1 MSPAPRR
8 GLGSSGRYFG
18 GGWRWQLGT
27 ETGQEVTTA
36 RKVALP
42 PAHTVPLTISQVWVL
57 PRGPWAG
64 LKPFHHFSCPLL
76 SLLSHQAQRLARL
89 LLQGRV
95 TGLLPRAD
103 VPALASAPSLSAS
116 ACRSSAELVKLGAG
130 LLSCCI
136 HWEGSALP
144 EMPWALRTTSSLAG
158 SLGSSPSS
166 PALSGAAGAPCSPPS
181 VSDSQPW
188 SGSSWLLQPSVEAA
202 LGQEQPLVLWAQQL
216 LVLIKNGETQQL
228 AGCDSPCCCWG
239 QGRGG
244 AGQPGG
250 RLDP

>member
-27 ETGQEVTTA
+27 ETGQEVTAA

-57 PRGPWAG
+57 PRGSWAG

-89 LLQGRV
+89 LLQGRI

-116 ACRSSAELVKLGAG
+116 ACRSSVELVKLGAG

-136 HWEGSALP
+136 HWEGSAFP

-158 SLGSSPSS
+158 SLGSSPPPQPCLELPVPPVLPRAFLTPSPGLSPAGSSSRAWRRPWARSS
-166 PALSGAAGAPCSPPS
+166 PWCIGH
-181 VSDSQPW
+181 
-188 SGSSWLLQPSVEAA
+188 SS
-202 LGQEQPLVLWAQQL
+202 
-216 LVLIKNGETQQL
+216 
-228 AGCDSPCCCWG
+228 CWC
-239 QGRGG
+239 
-244 AGQPGG
+244 
-250 RLDP
+250 

>member
-27 ETGQEVTTA
+27 ETRQEVTAT

-57 PRGPWAG
+57 PRDSWAG
-64 LKPFHHFSCPLL
+64 LRPFHHFSCPLL

-89 LLQGRV
+89 LLQGLI

-136 HWEGSALP
+136 HWEGSAFP

-158 SLGSSPSS
+158 SLGSSLPPQPCLELPVPPVLPRAFLTPSPGLGPAGSSSRAWRRPWARSS
-166 PALSGAAGAPCSPPS
+166 P
-181 VSDSQPW
+181 
-188 SGSSWLLQPSVEAA
+188 
-202 LGQEQPLVLWAQQL
+202 
-216 LVLIKNGETQQL
+216 
-228 AGCDSPCCCWG
+228 
-239 QGRGG
+239 
-244 AGQPGG
+244 
-250 RLDP
+250 